1 MNALQSQ
8 HSLTALCAAF
18 GVSRSGYHAWKSRR
32 PSARADTDAELGRHL
47 CQAHTDSRQTYGSPR
62 LLEALQKKGLR
73 TSRRRVCRLMR
84 QYELRG
90 TQPRAFRPQTTD
102 SRHDQPIA
110 PNLMASAA
118 APTGPD
124 QIWVSDIT
132 YVRTDTG
139 WLYVAA
145 ILDRWSRRLVGLAMA
160 PHMETSLV
168 EGALAQAVRGRR
180 PPAGCLHHSDR
191 GSQYASAAYRARLTQ
206 AGLVA
211 SMSRAGNCYD
221 NAVMESFWGKLKNE
235 LVHRRKFTSPEEA
248 RTAIFEH
255 VEVFYN
261 RRRLHSALNYKSPVD
276 FENQLN

>member
-1 MNALQSQ
+1 MKVLQSQ

-32 PSARADTDAELGRHL
+32 PSVRADTDAELGRHL

-110 PNLMASAA
+110 PNLMAAAA

-221 NAVMESFWGKLKNE
+221 NAVMESFWGKLKSE

-261 RRRLHSALNYKSPVD
+261 RRRLHSALDYKSPVD

>member
-1 MNALQSQ
+1 MKALEGQYR
-8 HSLTALCAAF
+8 LTDLCAALD
-18 GVSRSGYHAWKSRR
+18 VSRSGYHAWKARP
-32 PSARADTDAELGRHL
+32 PSARSRTDAELGRQL
-47 CQAHTDSRQTYGSPR
+47 CQAHTQSRQTYGSPR

-84 QYELRG
+84 QHELRG
-90 TQPRAFRPQTTD
+90 TVPRAFRPQTTD

-110 PNLMASAA
+110 PNLMAAAA
-118 APTGPD
+118 APTGPN

-132 YVRTDTG
+132 YVWTDSG

-145 ILDRWSRRLVGLAMA
+145 VLDRWSRRLVGLAMA
-160 PHMETSLV
+160 EHMESSLV
-168 EGALAQAVRGRR
+168 EAALAQALRGRR
-180 PPAGCLHHSDR
+180 PVAGCLHHSDR
-191 GSQYASAAYRARLTQ
+191 GSQYASAAYRARLAQ

-221 NAVMESFWGKLKNE
+221 NAAMESFWGKLKTE
-235 LVHRRKFTSPEEA
+235 LVHRRKFASPAQA

-261 RRRLHSALNYKSPVD
+261 RRRLHSALGFNSPVD
-276 FENQLN
+276 FENQTN

>member
-1 MNALQSQ
+1 MKALERQ
-8 HSLTALCAAF
+8 HLLTDLCAAF
-18 GVSRSGYHAWKSRR
+18 GVSRSGFHAWKNR
-32 PSARADTDAELGRHL
+32 PLSGRAHTDAQLGRHL

-62 LLEALQKKGLR
+62 LLKVLQKKGLR

-84 QYELRG
+84 QHQLRG
-90 TQPRAFRPQTTD
+90 TEPRAFRPQTTD

-110 PNLMASAA
+110 PNLMAA
-118 APTGPD
+118 APVPSGPN

-145 ILDRWSRRLVGLAMA
+145 VLDRWSRRLIGLAMA

-168 EGALAQAVRGRR
+168 EAALAQAVRGRR
-180 PPAGCLHHSDR
+180 PLAGCLHHSDR
-191 GSQYASAAYRARLTQ
+191 GSQYASGAYRARLAQ
-206 AGLVA
+206 AGLMA
-211 SMSRAGNCYD
+211 SMSRAGHCYD
-221 NAVMESFWGKLKNE
+221 NAAMESFWGKLKTE
-235 LVHRRKFTSPEEA
+235 LVHRRTFASPEAA

-261 RRRLHSALNYKSPVD
+261 RRRLHSALAYKSPVD